1 MLISLESLE
10 DGERK
15 QEQLYES
22 TVAIMKIDSKIEEL
36 QQMMICNVSTD
47 SFGKEEEDVESES
60 KSNQEETSPNLS
72 RQNSNPQ

>member
-1 MLISLESLE
+1 M
-10 DGERK
+10 
-15 QEQLYES
+15 
-22 TVAIMKIDSKIEEL
+22 V
-36 QQMMICNVSTD
+36 ICNVSTD